1 MEEKEE
7 LVDILLTTYN
17 SNQKFLRKQLNSILD
32 QTHKNIKLIISDDKS
47 TNSRVLKT
55 LEEYEKKDNRVI
67 VYAQPK
73 NLGYN
78 KNFEFLLKQSKA
90 DYIMFCDHDDI
101 WHKDKVEKSLNK
113 LKEEGVSL
121 IYANSTQIDENDK
134 LLKKDYFK
142 YKCMPLIKGKNN
154 HLAIS
159 RYAGLGCSQIFTKEV
174 KEKIIPFKKSVMAHD
189 WLAGFVASEL
199 NGIDYIDDP
208 LFDYRLH
215 TNNVFGGRS
224 LSQNLNRWKESKGK
238 SYESFLEYRNN
249 VIDSAYLNGTKM
261 CLDYCE
267 NEKDKE
273 FIEKIIKYYENLK
286 KSKYINFHLIKYFRF
301 LGGKNL
307 FKKMIK
313 EIAIFHLPIL
323 SCIMFKKI

>member
-1 MEEKEE
+1 
-7 LVDILLTTYN
+7 
-17 SNQKFLRKQLNSILD
+17 
-32 QTHKNIKLIISDDKS
+32 
-47 TNSRVLKT
+47 
-55 LEEYEKKDNRVI
+55 
-67 VYAQPK
+67 
-73 NLGYN
+73 
-78 KNFEFLLKQSKA
+78 
-90 DYIMFCDHDDI
+90 
-101 WHKDKVEKSLNK
+101 
-113 LKEEGVSL
+113 
-121 IYANSTQIDENDK
+121 
-134 LLKKDYFK
+134 
-142 YKCMPLIKGKNN
+142 
-154 HLAIS
+154 
-159 RYAGLGCSQIFTKEV
+159 
-174 KEKIIPFKKSVMAHD
+174 MAHD

-199 NGIDYIDDP
+199 NGIDYIDNP

-249 VIDSAYLNGTKM
+249 VIDSAYLNGAKM